1 MNPKPKTSWLS
12 ALKKKA
18 ATIAS
23 DFAGLPA
30 EDKSGGNDVSK
41 LNTTFSPVPMK
52 RDIVRQK
59 ISSSLTTALG
69 DRRHEW
75 NVAVNGSDIC
85 YLQIVVNQNEDEGNQ
100 VSLLVDLPFIN
111 KENSTHLKSLGFHM
125 DQDLN
130 SPDFYNAGK
139 DFLVVPTVD
148 GIGDFVNQIIEI
160 LQLIQRDLDGVTEV
174 DAYILDETG
183 LFIAKSTKPS
193 EIQSADF
200 LTIPSDKKL
209 KEVQG
214 KNSQPKKRPDVT
226 IGMMGH
232 LDHGKT
238 TLLAAISKTLSGR
251 GLAEL
256 RSFDEVNLALQK
268 EVEGAQGAI
277 LHNEYEF
284 GKRKYEHVDIPG
296 HEAYNKRMLSEAAE
310 WDGAILVVSV
320 IEGPMPQTRDHVI
333 AARQV
338 GLSYLV
344 VALNMSDLTVD
355 KELYELVELEMREL
369 LSEFGFPG
377 DSTPIVHVSALK
389 ALMGA
394 ESWQNKIMELLAA
407 IDSLIPPSNRGQIKR
422 ESGSS
427 SKRLKDVQAKD
438 PKMMNFLAE
447 NFHQRFQELENHY
460 RSGHFLSGKISE
472 VAERIW
478 KLSQLWMIFLDGD
491 DLFFTQDHELYRHIS
506 DLANSHP
513 RCTIEEE
520 VSYWMSMSAGQMTDF
535 EIRLAL
541 WCGVDRVGSLLVL
554 NGNFDETLDELIQY
568 RNRVNPAFRGK

>member
-1 MNPKPKTSWLS
+1 MSQTKSMGISRSNRILLVLSKWMSALLFWLSIFNVGFSIIYFRDWRRIERCNYCDDHSIWFRLTDHLRFIDFPRFYLNDYGTRQVEAQAVRWFILIFLVITICSTLYFQNARRKLDAFKPKVDHSPIPAVTEEV
-12 ALKKKA
+12 KVE
-18 ATIAS
+18 TIKIQA
-23 DFAGLPA
+23 
-30 EDKSGGNDVSK
+30 
-41 LNTTFSPVPMK
+41 PVPVK
-52 RDIVRQK
+52 LSQITKTPAVVK
-59 ISSSLTTALG
+59 TTKA
-69 DRRHEW
+69 
-75 NVAVNGSDIC
+75 
-85 YLQIVVNQNEDEGNQ
+85 
-100 VSLLVDLPFIN
+100 
-111 KENSTHLKSLGFHM
+111 
-125 DQDLN
+125 
-130 SPDFYNAGK
+130 
-139 DFLVVPTVD
+139 PTA
-148 GIGDFVNQIIEI
+148 Q
-160 LQLIQRDLDGVTEV
+160 
-174 DAYILDETG
+174 
-183 LFIAKSTKPS
+183 
-193 EIQSADF
+193 
-200 LTIPSDKKL
+200 
-209 KEVQG
+209 
-214 KNSQPKKRPDVT
+214 KKRPDVT

-277 LHNEYEF
+277 LRSEYEF

-338 GLSYLV
+338 GLSHLV

-355 KELYELVELEMREL
+355 KELFEFVELEMREL

-377 DSTPIVHVSALK
+377 DSTPIVHISGLK

-394 ESWQNKIMELLAA
+394 QSWQNKIMELLAA

-438 PKMMNFLAE
+438 PKMLNFLAK

-460 RSGHFLSGKISE
+460 RSGLFLSGEISE

-491 DLFFTQDHELYRHIS
+491 DLSFTQDHELYRHIS

-520 VSYWMSMSAGQMTDF
+520 VSHWMSMVAGQMTDF

-554 NGNFDETLDELIQY
+554 NGNFDETLDELIQH